1 MFEKPASYMLYLTAN
16 VKAII
21 VITITTNSDR
31 KMTMPIMMPS
41 KMMVEHNTY
50 LVKMKRKK
58 KNQWQTI
65 FRYLFGMVQSQ

>member
-31 KMTMPIMMPS
+31 KMTMQIMTPS

-50 LVKMKRKK
+50 LVK
-58 KNQWQTI
+58 
-65 FRYLFGMVQSQ
+65 